1 MAAFMTRNFYR
12 AAAASRRRSLAGFR
26 KEKGT
31 NEMIEALGTK
41 TRKLFVAKN
50 SCIEFLCPGT
60 NVVNYLAVTE
70 RRIF

>member
-1 MAAFMTRNFYR
+1 
-12 AAAASRRRSLAGFR
+12 
-26 KEKGT
+26 
-31 NEMIEALGTK
+31 MIEALGTK

-50 SCIEFLCPGT
+50 SCIEFQCPGT

>member
-1 MAAFMTRNFYR
+1 MTRNFYR

-50 SCIEFLCPGT
+50 SFDCKSRLT
-60 NVVNYLAVTE
+60 NTNNREVV
-70 RRIF
+70 